1 MLSRARV
8 TTSRLRISLLWLS
21 ALTIAVAGAAGT
33 RVSGRSIASDLAAP
47 ATDAAPAPDAA
58 QAPRVALAEPGISP
72 DGKEIAFV
80 SGGDIWTVPA
90 TGGEARLL
98 VSHPAAESRPLY
110 SPDGRSLAFVS
121 TRTGNG
127 DIYVLTLDTGDLRRV
142 TFDDA
147 AEVLNGW
154 SNDSKAIYFSS
165 NSHDIAGMNDIF
177 RIDVAGG
184 TAMPVTSEVYFNE
197 FFGAVSPDG
206 IQLAFSARG
215 FAGTQWWR
223 HGHSHLDESEIWIRG
238 LNGADAGA
246 GAGAAAAR
254 YRQITARGAKAVWP
268 MWAADGQAIFFMAD
282 RNGAENIWRVAVGS
296 ASMTPPS
303 GTNMTASKS
312 KSKSKPGTTDGQAT
326 RPGSMPSSFALAP
339 AAGAG
344 GSNGALA
351 GAAAAPFTQ
360 DAAKAVTDF
369 KDGRVLWPSITK
381 DGRTIAFE
389 RNFGIW
395 TLDTASGK
403 AQPLAIT
410 RRGAP
415 AGAAIEHVRLTS
427 QLSGLALSPDGKK
440 IAFAAHGDLF
450 AASAKDGGD
459 AMRVSATTNAIE
471 SDAVWTSDSRRI
483 VFVSDQNGHSGL
495 HIFDVAASSDTTLT
509 TGHRDY
515 APAIAPDGKT
525 VAFLRD
531 QGQVCTLPLTAA
543 TSASATAPASAS
555 TPAAKTAEKCIAQA
569 PVAGPL
575 EATRTLTWSPDSRWL
590 AFIADGAKGFSN
602 VQVVPA
608 DGSAAAKAVSF
619 VPNTSSGSLVWSPD
633 GTFLM
638 FGTGQRTE
646 TSQAARVDLVLR
658 TPKFRE
664 DQFRD
669 LFPSEP
675 TPNTPSR
682 TTPATPPA
690 STPAPAPTTE
700 QNKKS
705 EPDDTS
711 KDAAPKNDSKDSSTS
726 ANAGANASAAK
737 KPPKKT
743 EIVFDDIRQRLTYLP
758 IGLDVNDIA
767 ISHDGKTLLLTVAN
781 AGQENLYLYS
791 IDELAKERPVP
802 RQVTSTS
809 GNKRSAQ
816 FSADDKEV
824 FFLDEGRVQVASVE
838 KREARPLAV
847 AAEMDIDF
855 NAERLTIFDQAWS
868 MMNENFYDAAFHGA
882 NWQEMR
888 TRFTPYAAGA
898 ANNAE
903 LRRLISLMI
912 GELNASHLGINPPP
926 DPSATATGRLGVR
939 FDADEYARSGKLK
952 VASVIPLGPAA
963 VSRQISTSDV
973 LAAVNGTPLTR
984 GTNLDQL
991 LDHTIGKRVVL
1002 AIENAQGTKKDVA
1015 VQPVN
1020 LATDKRLRYREWVEA
1035 RRAYVAKISNG
1046 RLGYVHM
1053 IDMSA
1058 DSLSQ
1063 LYADLDVEN
1072 HTKDGV
1078 VIDIR
1083 NNNGG
1088 FVNAYAID
1096 VFARRPYLNMTFRGR
1111 PTAPARTILGQRALE
1126 SPTVLVVNQHSLS
1139 DAEDFTEGYR
1149 TLKLGAVVGEP
1160 TAGWIIY
1167 TGNERLIDG
1176 SIFRLPRI
1184 RITDH
1189 EGKDM
1194 ERHPRPVDVAVT
1206 RDPGEDAAGVDTQ
1219 LQKAVAELL
1228 KVLPAGAQRAER

>member
-1 MLSRARV
+1 MLSRVSAA
-8 TTSRLRISLLWLS
+8 TCSLLLLPVLMAS
-21 ALTIAVAGAAGT
+21 PAAEAPDAGAGAA
-33 RVSGRSIASDLAAP
+33 
-47 ATDAAPAPDAA
+47 
-58 QAPRVALAEPGISP
+58 RVALAEPGISP

-90 TGGEARLL
+90 AGGEARLL
-98 VSHPAAESRPLY
+98 VSHPAMESRPLY
-110 SPDGRSLAFVS
+110 SPDGKSLAFVS

-127 DIYVLTLDTGDLRRV
+127 DIYVLALDTGDLRRV

-147 AEVLNGW
+147 AEVLSGW
-154 SNDSKAIYFSS
+154 SSDSKAVYFSS
-165 NSHDIAGMNDIF
+165 NSQDIAGMQDIF

-184 TAMPVTSEVYFNE
+184 TAMPVSSESYFTE
-197 FFGAVSPDG
+197 FFGAASPDG
-206 IQLAFSARG
+206 MQLAFSARG
-215 FAGTQWWR
+215 MGGAQWWR
-223 HGHSHLDESEIWIRG
+223 HGHSHIDESEIWIRS
-238 LNGADAGA
+238 L
-246 GAGAAAAR
+246 GAAAGASAGGSE
-254 YRQITARGAKAVWP
+254 YRQVTARGAKALWP
-268 MWAADGQAIFFMAD
+268 MWSADSQTIFFMAD
-282 RNGAENIWRVAVGS
+282 RNGAENIWRVPVAGARTPGKANTTAS
-296 ASMTPPS
+296 ASPARA
-303 GTNMTASKS
+303 GAKS
-312 KSKSKPGTTDGQAT
+312 V
-326 RPGSMPSSFALAP
+326 ALAAAP
-339 AAGAG
+339 AASSA
-344 GSNGALA
+344 S
-351 GAAAAPFTQ
+351 AAPASAPLMQ

-389 RNFGIW
+389 RNFAIW

-403 AQPLAIT
+403 AQPLTIT

-440 IAFAAHGDLF
+440 IVFAAHGDLF

-459 AMRVSATTNAIE
+459 AMRVSSTVDAIE

-495 HIFDVAASSDTTLT
+495 HVYDVATSSDTTLT

-515 APAIAPDGKT
+515 APTIAPDGKT

-531 QGQVCTLPLTAA
+531 HAQVCTFTLAA
-543 TSASATAPASAS
+543 
-555 TPAAKTAEKCIAQA
+555 AAKTEAAAKAEKCIAQA
-569 PVAGPL
+569 AVSGPL

-608 DGSAAAKAVSF
+608 DGSAATRPVSF

-633 GTFLM
+633 GTFLL

-646 TSQAARVDLVLR
+646 PTQAARVDLVLR

-675 TPNTPSR
+675 APNTPSR
-682 TTPATPPA
+682 T
-690 STPAPAPTTE
+690 SPAPAPATAPATAPAE
-700 QNKKS
+700 PNKKS
-705 EPDDTS
+705 EPDDTP
-711 KDAAPKNDSKDSSTS
+711 APKDSKDSSTS
-726 ANAGANASAAK
+726 AAAGSGASTGANANK
-737 KPPKKT
+737 KAPKPT
-743 EIVFDDIRQRLTYLP
+743 EIVFDDIRQRLSFLP

-791 IDELAKERPVP
+791 IDELARERAVP
-802 RQVTSTS
+802 RQLTSTG
-809 GNKRSAQ
+809 GNKTSPQ
-816 FSADDKEV
+816 FSSDDKDV
-824 FFLDEGRVQVASVE
+824 FFLDDGRVQVASVE
-838 KREARPLAV
+838 RRDAKPLAV

-855 NAERLTIFDQAWS
+855 SAERQTIFAQAWS
-868 MMNENFYDAAFHGA
+868 LLNENFYDAAFHGA
-882 NWQEMR
+882 NWQEVR
-888 TRFTPYAAGA
+888 AQFAPYAAGA
-898 ANNAE
+898 ANNAD

-912 GELNASHLGINPPP
+912 GELNASHMGIAAPP

-939 FDADEYARSGKLK
+939 FDAAEYARSGRLK
-952 VASVIPLGPAA
+952 IASVIPLGAAA
-963 VSRQISTSDV
+963 VTRAIAVGDAIV
-973 LAAVNGTPLTR
+973 AVNGRPVTR
-984 GTNLDQL
+984 GANLDQL
-991 LDHTIGKRVVL
+991 LDHTIGKRVVVS
-1002 AIENAQGTKKDVA
+1002 IEDAKGAKKDVP

-1020 LATDKRLRYREWVEA
+1020 LTTDKRLRYREWVEA
-1035 RRAYVAKISNG
+1035 KRAYVAKISNG

-1053 IDMSA
+1053 IDMSS
-1058 DSLSQ
+1058 DSLFQ

-1072 HTKDGV
+1072 HARDGV

-1111 PTAPARTILGQRALE
+1111 PTAPARTVLGQRALE

-1149 TLKLGAVVGEP
+1149 TLKLGPVVGEP

-1167 TGNERLIDG
+1167 TGGERLIDG
-1176 SIFRLPRI
+1176 SVFRLPRI

-1206 RDPGEDAAGVDTQ
+1206 RDPGEDAAGVDRQ
-1219 LQKAVAELL
+1219 LEKAVAELM
-1228 KVLPAGAQRAER
+1228 KALPASGSGQRATR